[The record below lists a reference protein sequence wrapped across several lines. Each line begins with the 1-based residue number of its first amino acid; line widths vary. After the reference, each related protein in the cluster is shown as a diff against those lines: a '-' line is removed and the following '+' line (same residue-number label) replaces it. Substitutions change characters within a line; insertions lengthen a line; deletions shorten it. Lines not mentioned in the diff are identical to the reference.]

1 LIASVG
7 IAKVPV
13 YRKVRVAILSTGNE
27 LAEPGRRLG
36 NASVYDSNR
45 SMISS
50 MVRICGGDPVDL
62 GVCKDEKSL
71 IKTKLRKALNYDMVL
86 VSGGSSVGEKDY
98 VPDIINN
105 MGKPG
110 IIVRGVAMK
119 PGSPTSLGTLYKN
132 KPVIVLPGYPVSA
145 YVALYTF
152 GIPALYRMLG
162 TVGPPVASITARL
175 TASVKLHSGMQT
187 FVRVKI
193 SKSNNSCFFA
203 KPITAAGAS
212 LLSTLAHSDG
222 IVIANDKKQNNLL
235 SKGDQVQVLLL
246 RSINQ

>member
-1 LIASVG
+1 
-7 IAKVPV
+7 
-13 YRKVRVAILSTGNE
+13 
-27 LAEPGRRLG
+27 
-36 NASVYDSNR
+36 
-45 SMISS
+45 
-50 MVRICGGDPVDL
+50 
-62 GVCKDEKSL
+62 
-71 IKTKLRKALNYDMVL
+71 
-86 VSGGSSVGEKDY
+86 
-98 VPDIINN
+98 
-105 MGKPG
+105 
-110 IIVRGVAMK
+110 MK